1 MTNNEPNARHPLG
14 QYRELI
20 EPTTEKLRAL
30 HRAGVEVIA
39 SADGLTF
46 WTVAAPADAGPQP
59 DDPAPPDGGIQ
70 IG

>member
-1 MTNNEPNARHPLG
+1 MTDNEPNARHPLG

-20 EPTTEKLRAL
+20 EPTAEKLRAL

-46 WTVAAPADAGPQP
+46 WTVSH
-59 DDPAPPDGGIQ
+59 PPSNGALEPLSE
-70 IG
+70 